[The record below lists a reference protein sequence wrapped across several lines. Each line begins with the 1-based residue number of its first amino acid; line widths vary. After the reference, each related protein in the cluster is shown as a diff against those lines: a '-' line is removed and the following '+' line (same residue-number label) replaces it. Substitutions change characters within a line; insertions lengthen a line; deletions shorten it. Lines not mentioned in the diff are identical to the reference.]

1 MATLVEF
8 RDGEHPVPDHVA
20 RLLKNVDCSS
30 MTKEEAIK
38 ASETQ
43 MLKDYLNGAQRRLV
57 ARHFRERNQS

>member
-1 MATLVEF
+1 MATILEF

-20 RLLKNVDCSS
+20 MLMRGIDTTT

-43 MLKDYLNGAQRRLV
+43 MLKNHLERAQRKV
-57 ARHFRERNQS
+57 IAGHFREHGR